1 MVQASSSEATAP
13 GLSDEILGGGQVATA
28 CLDELLGHLR
38 ARVRTSWPMQAC
50 PVSARNGYRRSKA
63 APRRRPWSACMALA
77 GYGSRVGRGPG
88 ASAGGAARDRAAD
101 PHRGKTARSKLHPRS
116 EPVRFPAT
124 LAASNPYQA
133 NGTGNLRQAGA
144 SSQSPDGIT
153 NGEALRRGAL
163 MPLENHPKSSFL
175 SPRE

>member
-101 PHRGKTARSKLHPRS
+101 RIAAKRPVLNSTRDRNRSVFRPRWRHRIHTKPTARAISAKLGLVLS
-116 EPVRFPAT
+116 
-124 LAASNPYQA
+124 
-133 NGTGNLRQAGA
+133 RQMGSPMAKRYGA
-144 SSQSPDGIT
+144 
-153 NGEALRRGAL
+153 ER
-163 MPLENHPKSSFL
+163 
-175 SPRE
+175 